1 MKIYKSKAVV
11 QIQRLGEHEDQLK
24 AVVQN
29 QRPGEYEDLSKAVL
43 QQIMG

>member
-1 MKIYKSKAVV
+1 MKIYKSKVVV